1 MSCSHCEQAI
11 STELAKVA
19 GVAAVDVDL
28 DAKSVRV
35 RGEGMDD
42 AAVVAAI
49 AEAGYEA
56 TVSASVATA
65 QRPARLA
72 AWRTGHNSLIAELPL
87 PDLSPASR
95 EAAGYDAL
103 LACG

>member
-1 MSCSHCEQAI
+1 MEELRFRVPGMSCSHCEHAI

-19 GVAAVDVDL
+19 GVAAVDVEL

-42 AAVVAAI
+42 AAVRAAI

-56 TVSASVATA
+56 TVSASVAN
-65 QRPARLA
+65 
-72 AWRTGHNSLIAELPL
+72 RTKT
-87 PDLSPASR
+87 
-95 EAAGYDAL
+95 
-103 LACG
+103 C